1 MTALLSGRS
10 DLVYRAGRQTRGLEL
25 GIHRLL
31 CHLPVSPRIDAT
43 YCPSDRGVI
52 YRQTFS
58 YGWQVHR
65 LPPPAAGPGARAPRQ
80 PGGGGPPPPHPSP
93 PPTTEQPWPPVCLP
107 PLRPRSPR
115 RPARDV
121 A

>member
-1 MTALLSGRS
+1 MADHPRPPGRIAPHNGDGRGDTAMTALLSGRS
-10 DLVYRAGRQTRGLEL
+10 DLVYRAGRHTRVLEL

-65 LPPPAAGPGARAPRQ
+65 LPPPPAGRGRGGARHVR
-80 PGGGGPPPPHPSP
+80 GRGPPPHAP
-93 PPTTEQPWPPVCLP
+93 PP
-107 PLRPRSPR
+107 RPTPQ
-115 RPARDV
+115 
-121 A
+121 